1 MFQRTGSLHGPIQEE
16 GHIKVAPE
24 PLYGFLASVPVSF
37 PFQLWVAEVNP
48 ELPGP
53 SDLLFRK
60 S

>member
-16 GHIKVAPE
+16 EPIKVAPG
-24 PLYGFLASVPVSF
+24 PLLWVLASVPVSF